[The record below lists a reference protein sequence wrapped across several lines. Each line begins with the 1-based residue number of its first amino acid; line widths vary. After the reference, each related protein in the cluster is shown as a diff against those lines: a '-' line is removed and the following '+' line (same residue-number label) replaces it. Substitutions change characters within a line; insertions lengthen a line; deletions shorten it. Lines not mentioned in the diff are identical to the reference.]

1 MMMESKSFSIAEL
14 TLPLNIRSPIVFE
27 REFSNGSYGNVVRTG
42 KAAAVRCHPFRCLI
56 RLDLLV
62 RRSSLLWVWGVWAS
76 SPIAETYLCGFPIHE
91 YCISILPSAPS
102 LTVTVRR
109 LPRCDRLKLLPTW
122 RTPRLF
128 LVRTSR
134 SRRSNFV
141 WSSTRFIRLVKDL
154 NLISVKSF
162 CFICISLILYRICC
176 AQTITSCPN
185 ELILT
190 SRKSAWQ

>member
-122 RTPRLF
+122 RTPRRF

-134 SRRSNFV
+134 SRTHCTRRGRRFDLSFQRKFQWAMSFWYKCYQKTYKLKKSV
-141 WSSTRFIRLVKDL
+141 EGSSLRMSGF
-154 NLISVKSF
+154 
-162 CFICISLILYRICC
+162 
-176 AQTITSCPN
+176 
-185 ELILT
+185 
-190 SRKSAWQ
+190 